1 MRITTS
7 MMSNKYIK
15 NLNKSASD
23 MNYLNEQVST
33 GRKFF
38 KGSEDPVSAIKA
50 YKLRREYRSTEM
62 YDTNISDV
70 DSFLTTAET
79 NLTEISDS
87 LGTVYTSYL
96 KGINGTIS
104 PEDREIIA
112 KELDNLQKSILASLN
127 GKFSDRYV
135 FGGTSKDEIPFTVDD
150 DENLFYKGVNV
161 NTGLKKDDSLPEA
174 TLEQLSNEVINI
186 DLGLGITF
194 DSSGQLN
201 QDTVFNISMA
211 GISFMGYG
219 DAKDKNGNV
228 KLNAEGETVP
238 NNLYTLIGKLKD
250 ELRSSDYSLEKI
262 TPYIEEFEEQKR
274 QVLVSIT
281 DIGAKTNYLDF
292 LKLRNEDN
300 QYNLNAK
307 LVDVE
312 EVDSAEAIV
321 DFAMQEYSYNAA
333 LSMGNKI
340 LQNSFIDFMK

>member
-1 MRITTS
+1 MRITTN

-15 NLNKSASD
+15 NLNKSANE
-23 MNYLNEQVST
+23 MNYLNEKVST

-62 YDTNISDV
+62 YDTNIKDV

-79 NLTEISDS
+79 NLTEISDN
-87 LGTVYTSYL
+87 LETVYKSYL
-96 KGINGTIS
+96 KGINGTMS
-104 PEDREIIA
+104 SEDREIVA
-112 KELDNLQKSILASLN
+112 KELDNLQQSILASLN

-135 FGGTSKDEIPFTVDD
+135 FGGTSKNELPFTVDNNG
-150 DENLFYKGVNV
+150 ELLYKGVNV
-161 NTGLKKDDSLPEA
+161 NSNDPATKA
-174 TLEQLSNEVINI
+174 TLDQLSKEVINI

-194 DSSGQLN
+194 NGGNLN

-219 DAKDKNGNV
+219 DAVDENDNV
-228 KLNAEGETVP
+228 KLDSEGTPVP
-238 NNLYTLIGKLKD
+238 NNLYTLVGKMKD
-250 ELRSSDYSLEKI
+250 VLRSDDYSLEKI
-262 TPYIEEFEEQKR
+262 TPFIDEFEEQKN

-281 DIGAKTNYLDF
+281 DIGSKTNYLDF

-300 QYNLNAK
+300 QFNLNEK
-307 LVDVE
+307 LVEVE